1 MTTPRDCR
9 PPDGTPNGT
18 VCWIVQHTGGGR
30 RMCALPWH
38 APDLWEF
45 GGFVVRAK
53 AAAERGWRFHSIA
66 EPPHGQ

>member
-1 MTTPRDCR
+1 
-9 PPDGTPNGT
+9 
-18 VCWIVQHTGGGR
+18 
-30 RMCALPWH
+30 MCALPWH